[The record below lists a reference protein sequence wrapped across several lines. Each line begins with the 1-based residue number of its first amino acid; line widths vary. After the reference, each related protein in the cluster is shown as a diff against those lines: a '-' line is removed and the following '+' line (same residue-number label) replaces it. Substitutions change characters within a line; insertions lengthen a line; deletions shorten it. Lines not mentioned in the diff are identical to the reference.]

1 MTIRNKL
8 ISMAAVVLA
17 AIAAMAAVTLYRG
30 NSVVTGLVNDAGL
43 EIVESAARNI
53 DASLD
58 KIEAVTKSAA
68 ESVRN
73 LMLRFAVS
81 EEDVGIIVT
90 ALTEGIKGEGILDV
104 YMGHEASG
112 HFSDGSGWIPT
123 ADFDCKSRPWY
134 KDARA
139 AGRDKVVLT
148 QPYIDAITR
157 KMIITAAMA
166 VYDDSGKLLG
176 VVGTDFEI
184 DGLIKYVD
192 ELSIFGKGEGLLLL
206 ESGLV
211 MAGHRK
217 DDILKAN
224 LTSDERYPEGLRRI
238 AKTMVA
244 GKKGYDSYT
253 LEDIEKQMFFAPTR
267 HGLALGILFPI
278 MEIKAMVR
286 ALTIILLA
294 ISSVALIATGIVIF
308 GIARGLN
315 RSVRSMEAATL
326 RLGEGDL
333 TARYDDSGRDEIAG
347 ISRVLNGMAA
357 SMREVMASIR
367 KEAGETARY
376 AQTLASL
383 SEETLS
389 SMEEV
394 SSSII
399 RVEEMMVHSA
409 SALQETN
416 ASIDEIAGGAQS
428 AARASAEG
436 AENAAAASDSAR
448 ESLAEVGSAIGQIK
462 SASEQSTGAIAK
474 IRALAGSVKE
484 ISGFVA
490 TITTIADQTNLL
502 ALNAA
507 IEAARAGEAGRG
519 FAVVAEEVR
528 KLAEDSARAAGEVN
542 KLIRELQSHSGESIS
557 ATEET
562 GAILAKTI
570 KGAEATRLKLAEA
583 VNSMGRLA
591 EAVQSIAAVSQEQ
604 AASSQEMTSA
614 VQSVTDATGQAA
626 ESVKSIQAASGETT
640 KAAEVIAVEAQ
651 KMAASS
657 EALGSLVARF
667 VIDEGPGGLVPVK
680 K

>member
-8 ISMAAVVLA
+8 IIMATIVLVI
-17 AIAAMAAVTLYRG
+17 IASMAAVTLYRG
-30 NSVVTGLVNDAGL
+30 SSVVTGLVNDAGL
-43 EIVESAARNI
+43 EVVESAAHNI
-53 DASLD
+53 DARLD
-58 KIEAVTKSAA
+58 KIEAVAKSAA
-68 ESVRN
+68 EAVRN
-73 LMLRFAVS
+73 LILRFSVT

-104 YMGHEASG
+104 YMGHEATG
-112 HFSDGSGWIPT
+112 HFSDGSGWVPT
-123 ADFDCKSRPWY
+123 EDFDCKVRPWY
-134 KDARA
+134 QDAKA
-139 AGRDKVVLT
+139 AGRDKVILT
-148 QPYIDAITR
+148 QPYIDVITK
-157 KMIITAAMA
+157 KMIITAAVA
-166 VYDDSGKLLG
+166 VYDDSNNLLG

-192 ELSIFGKGEGLLLL
+192 ELSIFGKGDGILLLDN
-206 ESGLV
+206 GVV
-211 MAGHRK
+211 MAGPRK

-238 AKTMVA
+238 VKTMVA

-253 LEDIEKQMFFAPTR
+253 LEGEEKQMFFAPTR
-267 HGLALGILFPI
+267 HGLALGVLFPI
-278 MEIKAMVR
+278 MEITGMVR
-286 ALTIILLA
+286 SLTLMLLA
-294 ISSVALIATGIVIF
+294 ISLVALIVTGAVIF
-308 GIARGLN
+308 GIARNLN
-315 RSVRSMEAATL
+315 RSVRAMEATTL

-376 AQTLASL
+376 AETLASL

-416 ASIDEIAGGAQS
+416 ASIDEIATGAQS
-428 AARASAEG
+428 AARASVEG
-436 AENAAAASDSAR
+436 AENAAAASGAAR

-462 SASEQSTGAIAK
+462 SASEQSTGAIEK
-474 IRALAGSVKE
+474 IRALAGSVEE

-490 TITTIADQTNLL
+490 TITSIADQTNLL

-570 KGAEATRLKLAEA
+570 RGAEATRLKLAEA

-651 KMAASS
+651 KMAAAS
-657 EALGSLVARF
+657 ESLGSLVARF